1 MPRIESDDLSG
12 MSVVRLFKYSVRFA
26 AWVTPHIQRWQQE
39 RQVNQTESERHMKAR
54 NYPQA
59 EESLILHLE
68 EAHRRRYAAKRKL
81 TIWLD
86 LADAQRYQGKQAEA
100 ATSFA
105 GALKLIESNKLAR
118 DCKALYLD
126 RWSQFEADRGNLEEC
141 YRAAQEAVD
150 LTSSSKKPDLNLLA
164 IRVHALAVAEGRS
177 GRAEE
182 SRATLRKAMNL
193 YEQAYGPD
201 HPDTAARL
209 ADLGEAY
216 RKEGKHDEAKQL
228 LERAL
233 KVHQRSLG
241 PTSPEAMR
249 DLLHLAVVLEDS
261 GDIPA
266 AIERYERALSVTEK
280 IVGSKGEDEIEILLG
295 LGRLYVATEHH
306 PKAIETFEQALR
318 HLSRTKDERVA
329 GVFEKLAWSNRK
341 LRRWKE
347 AEKHYTSAIAM
358 WLQIP
363 GEHGIEARA
372 NLEEHAAMLR
382 DLGRDEDA
390 DRLLQVA
397 EPAASAS

>member
-1 MPRIESDDLSG
+1 
-12 MSVVRLFKYSVRFA
+12 
-26 AWVTPHIQRWQQE
+26 
-39 RQVNQTESERHMKAR
+39 
-54 NYPQA
+54 
-59 EESLILHLE
+59 
-68 EAHRRRYAAKRKL
+68 
-81 TIWLD
+81 
-86 LADAQRYQGKQAEA
+86 
-100 ATSFA
+100 
-105 GALKLIESNKLAR
+105 
-118 DCKALYLD
+118 
-126 RWSQFEADRGNLEEC
+126 
-141 YRAAQEAVD
+141 
-150 LTSSSKKPDLNLLA
+150 
-164 IRVHALAVAEGRS
+164 
-177 GRAEE
+177 
-182 SRATLRKAMNL
+182 
-193 YEQAYGPD
+193 
-201 HPDTAARL
+201 
-209 ADLGEAY
+209 
-216 RKEGKHDEAKQL
+216 KQL

-347 AEKHYTSAIAM
+347 AEKHYTRAIAM

>member
-1 MPRIESDDLSG
+1 MPWMESDDISG
-12 MSVVRLFKYSVRFA
+12 MSVVRLFKYGVRFA

-39 RQVNQTESERHMKAR
+39 RQVNQTESERHIKAR
-54 NYPQA
+54 NYPEA
-59 EESLILHLE
+59 EKSLILHLE
-68 EAHRRRYAAKRKL
+68 EAHGRRYAAKRKL
-81 TIWLD
+81 NIWLD
-86 LADAQRYQGKQAEA
+86 LADVQRHQGKQAEA
-100 ATSFA
+100 ELSFA
-105 GALKLIESNKLAR
+105 SALKLIESNKIDS

-126 RWSQFEADRGNLEEC
+126 RWAQFEADRGNVEESC
-141 YRAAQEAVD
+141 RAAQEAVD

-164 IRVHALAVAEGRS
+164 SRVHALAVAEGRA

-209 ADLGEAY
+209 ADLGEVC

-241 PTSPEAMR
+241 ATSPEAMR
-249 DLLHLAVVLEDS
+249 DLLHLAVVLADS
-261 GDIPA
+261 GDIPG
-266 AIERYERALSVTEK
+266 AIQRYERALSVTEK
-280 IVGSKGEDEIEILLG
+280 IVGSNGSDEIEILLG
-295 LGRLYVATEHH
+295 LGRLCVASEHY
-306 PKAIETFEQALR
+306 PKAIETLEQALR

-329 GVFEKLAWSNRK
+329 DTYEKLAWSNRK

-347 AEKHYTSAIAM
+347 AEKYYTNAIAM
-358 WLQIP
+358 WKQVP
-363 GEHGIEARA
+363 GGHGAEVKA
-372 NLEEHAAMLR
+372 NLEAHVEMLR

>member
-1 MPRIESDDLSG
+1 
-12 MSVVRLFKYSVRFA
+12 MSVVRLFKYGVRFA

-59 EESLILHLE
+59 EQSLILHLE

-81 TIWLD
+81 NIWLD

-100 ATSFA
+100 GESFA
-105 GALKLIESNKLAR
+105 GALKLIESNKPDS
-118 DCKALYLD
+118 DCKSLYLD
-126 RWSQFEADRGNLEEC
+126 RWAQFEADRGNVEEC
-141 YRAAQEAVD
+141 CRAAQEAVD

-164 IRVHALAVAEGRS
+164 IRVHALAVAESRAGR
-177 GRAEE
+177 GEE

-209 ADLGEAY
+209 ADLGEAC

-261 GDIPA
+261 GDIPG
-266 AIERYERALSVTEK
+266 AIQRYERALSVTEK
-280 IVGSKGEDEIEILLG
+280 IVGSKGADEIEILLG
-295 LGRLYVATEHH
+295 MGRLYVVSEHY
-306 PKAIETFEQALR
+306 PKAIETLDQALR

-329 GVFEKLAWSNRK
+329 GTYEKLAWCNRK

-347 AEKHYTSAIAM
+347 AEKYYSSAIAM
-358 WLQIP
+358 WKELP
-363 GEHGIEARA
+363 GTHDTEVKA
-372 NLEEHAAMLR
+372 NLDAHVAMLR

-390 DRLLQVA
+390 DRLVEVA
-397 EPAASAS
+397 EPAAHAS